1 METKS
6 LKTKSFWGGL
16 AMAVLV
22 VVVAA
27 SLPDIKRYI
36 RISTM

>member
-1 METKS
+1 MKA
-6 LKTKSFWGGL
+6 KSFWGGL
-16 AMAVLV
+16 AMAALV
-22 VVVAA
+22 VVVAV